1 MQVPFR
7 SDPMESEIY
16 TITRKGLSMNTRKF
30 TNLLVLNCCV
40 WMCLSVSNT
49 FAQTNGD
56 EGQNSRDSEKRKG
69 PSFVHRE
76 RLQGYEENYAVWQW
90 KENDEDSL
98 RAHFSIRYLLL
109 EPKDDIPR
117 SEFFLSYTGE
127 FDFYAGTRASD
138 PVINRINNPGIHF
151 RRYLGGIKTLPNH
164 PLEYLELGFEHQSN
178 GQTVDA
184 DDRVAGPG
192 SQFVAQAK
200 FLSNDH
206 EFFDGISR
214 SSNFFS
220 FNGRLRIERT
230 DNNNSSNR
238 KPRLTDFLID
248 FSLKPLYVSSDSN
261 VTWGP
266 LANNNIEFSDYD
278 RFSIAL
284 TQETSYKLGPLH
296 DPEMSVKWTLG
307 DKGKATDSIDLS
319 LSLPIYLTN
328 EFLIPS
334 YVRYHNGPMST
345 LSDYTKNQPSI
356 SVGFNLNI

>member
-1 MQVPFR
+1 
-7 SDPMESEIY
+7 
-16 TITRKGLSMNTRKF
+16 
-30 TNLLVLNCCV
+30 V
-40 WMCLSVSNT
+40 WTCLSVSIA
-49 FAQTNGD
+49 FAHSNGD
-56 EGQNSRDSEKRKG
+56 EGQNSHDSEKRNG
-69 PSFVHRE
+69 PSFVNRE

-90 KENDEDSL
+90 KKNDEESL
-98 RAHFSIRYLLL
+98 RAHFSLRYLLL
-109 EPKDDIPR
+109 EPKADDISR
-117 SEFFLSYTGE
+117 FEFFLSYTGE
-127 FDFYAGTRASD
+127 FDFYAGKRASD
-138 PVINRINNPGIHF
+138 PVINRINNPGIHL
-151 RRYLGGIKTLPNH
+151 RRYMGGMKTLPNH

-192 SQFVAQAK
+192 SQFVAQSK

-214 SSNFFS
+214 SSNFIS
-220 FNGRLRIERT
+220 LKGRLRFEAT
-230 DNNNSSNR
+230 DNHDRSDR
-238 KPRLTDFLID
+238 KPGLADFLID

-284 TQETSYKLGPLH
+284 TQETSYEFGPLH

-307 DKGKATDSIDLS
+307 DKGGATDSIDLG
-319 LSLPIYLTN
+319 LSLPIYITD
-328 EFLIPS
+328 EFLIPL
-334 YVRYHNGPMST
+334 YVRYHDGPMST

-356 SVGFNLNI
+356 GVGLNLSM